1 MRNHCTVLLAASLLL
16 PAPALAQQW
25 NVIHDESILGFA
37 TTQQGSRFE
46 GRFGFT
52 ADMRFDR
59 DNLDNSAFDVTI
71 DVTTVETGS
80 RDRDD
85 ALAEEQFFW
94 FDEYPEAFF
103 QTTRIEHID
112 GDDYRA
118 TADLTIRG
126 HTQEVTLPFTWTE
139 DGDTAEVSGSVA
151 ARMDGGLTL
160 EPLDWDVGDEEW
172 VEDGS
177 IGRETEVFVDLL
189 LERADS

>member
-1 MRNHCTVLLAASLLL
+1 MRNHCIMLAAAALLL
-16 PAPALAQQW
+16 PTSALAQEW
-25 NVIHDESILGFA
+25 DVIHDESVLGFA

-59 DNLDNSAFDVTI
+59 DDLDDSAFDVTI

-85 ALAEEQFFW
+85 ALADKTFFW
-94 FDEYPEAFF
+94 FDEYPEARFR
-103 QTTRIEHID
+103 TTRIEHVE

-126 HTQEVTLPFTWTE
+126 HTQEVTLPFSWTE
-139 DGDTAEVSGSVA
+139 DDDTAEISGSVA

-189 LERADS
+189 LERRDP